1 MYPEEEL
8 IRLAAYKAALRRD
21 ITLHRIQ
28 CAGAAARLAQPV
40 EWVERAMAFIRR
52 ISPLTQLTAVAAGLL
67 FRRALPRKL
76 RFFST
81 LLRWGPTVFAAVRG
95 VGSAV
100 AESRNRNDRYGQ
112 RGRR

>member
-8 IRLAAYKAALRRD
+8 IRLSLYKAVLRRD
-21 ITLHRIQ
+21 IALHRTE
-28 CAGAAARLAQPV
+28 CVGAAARLAKPV
-40 EWVERAMAFIRR
+40 EWVDRALAFVRR
-52 ISPLTQLTAVAAGLL
+52 ISPVTQLTAVAAGLL

-76 RFFST
+76 KFFST
-81 LLRWGPTVFAAVRG
+81 LLKWGPTVFAAVRG

-100 AESRNRNDRYGQ
+100 AESRSGP